1 MINLKELGLL
11 NNFVGSTDRLM
22 NVDLQLATDSRL
34 LNEENI
40 FIAIVG
46 KKFNPLEHLD
56 KVYDSGCRFVI
67 YEKNNENEKLVQ
79 PHAKKLVFVQV
90 KNMEEFIQEAGRV
103 VAAKFKHRGG
113 SIIAISGSNGKTTT
127 KEMLFH
133 ILSKSV
139 GEKKVICTQK
149 NFNNHLGVPF
159 TLFQINEETKY
170 AIVEL
175 GSNHPGEIKVLCE
188 ILKPQYGVTT
198 NIGDT
203 HLEFFQNREN
213 VFKEEGILHKYA
225 GTKFFLNM
233 DDALLSTIQNQESFH
248 SYGVNSDQEKLG
260 FKMNSVSINKVIVQN
275 KNITGQHNFYNLAVA
290 YIIAREV
297 LGDPSKIQEYA
308 ESFVPTKN
316 RSEWL
321 SINNQNIYL
330 DAYNANPSSMILAV
344 KGFADHLGSIGAK
357 ENESCLIIGDM
368 NELGNDAGRYH
379 EELGESLNKF
389 KFGKV
394 VFVGRH
400 ALDYD
405 KKFSGSSIL
414 LNTSVELKNSYS
426 KCIAEYKYVFIKGSR
441 SLQLET
447 ILDIS

>member
-1 MINLKELGLL
+1 MINLKELSLL
-11 NNFVGSTDRLM
+11 KNFIGTTDRLM
-22 NVDLQLATDSRL
+22 NVNLQLVTDNRL
-34 LNEENI
+34 LTDNDI

-46 KKFNPLEHLD
+46 QKFNPLEHLD
-56 KVYDSGCRFVI
+56 KVYESGCRFVI
-67 YEKNNENEKLVQ
+67 YEKNDANENLVQ
-79 PHAKKLVFVQV
+79 GHIKKLVFIQV
-90 KNMEEFIQEAGRV
+90 KSIEDFIQEAGRV

-139 GEKKVICTQK
+139 GDQKVICTQK

-233 DDALLSTIQNQESFH
+233 DDELLSTIEPQENLH
-248 SYGVNSDQEKLG
+248 SYGITSDQERLG
-260 FKMNSVSINKVIVQN
+260 FEFNSVSINKVVVQN
-275 KNITGQHNFYNLAVA
+275 NNITGQHNFYNLAVA

-297 LGDPSKIQEYA
+297 LGDPSKIQEHA
-308 ESFVPTKN
+308 ETFIPTKN

-321 SINNQNIYL
+321 SVKNQDIYL

-357 ENESCLIIGDM
+357 QSESCLIIGDM
-368 NELGNDAGRYH
+368 NELGDDASRYH

-389 KFGKV
+389 EFGKV
-394 VFVGRH
+394 IFVGH
-400 ALDYD
+400 YASEYD

-414 LNTSVELKNSYS
+414 LNTSVELKNTYNECVA
-426 KCIAEYKYVFIKGSR
+426 KYKYVFIKGSR

>member
-1 MINLKELGLL
+1 MINLKELSLL
-11 NNFVGSTDRLM
+11 KNFIGTTDRLM
-22 NVDLQLATDSRL
+22 NVNLQLVTDNRL
-34 LNEENI
+34 LTDNDI

-56 KVYDSGCRFVI
+56 KVYESGCRFVI
-67 YEKNNENEKLVQ
+67 YEKNDANDNLVQ
-79 PHAKKLVFVQV
+79 GHIEKLVFVKV
-90 KNMEEFIQEAGRV
+90 KNIEEFIQEAGKV
-103 VAAKFKHRGG
+103 VASKFKNRGG

-133 ILSKSV
+133 ILSKSA
-139 GEKKVICTQK
+139 GDQRVICTQK

-233 DDALLSTIQNQESFH
+233 DDELLSTIAPQENLH
-248 SYGVNSDQEKLG
+248 SYGITSNQEKLG
-260 FKMNSVSINKVIVQN
+260 FEFNSVSINKVVVKN
-275 KNITGQHNFYNLAVA
+275 NNITGQHNFYNLAVA
-290 YIIAREV
+290 FIIAREV
-297 LGDPSKIQEYA
+297 LEDPSEIQEHA
-308 ESFVPTKN
+308 ETFIPTKN

-321 SINNQNIYL
+321 SVKNQEIYL

-357 ENESCLIIGDM
+357 QSESCLIIGDM
-368 NELGNDAGRYH
+368 NELGVDAARYH
-379 EELGESLNKF
+379 EALGESLNKF
-389 KFGKV
+389 KFGKII
-394 VFVGRH
+394 FVGRH
-400 ALDYD
+400 ASDYD

-414 LNTSVELKNSYS
+414 LNTSIEVKNLYNE
-426 KCIAEYKYVFIKGSR
+426 CIAEYKYVFIKGSR